1 MSSYKAKAVILKSYK
16 LGESDKIIKLYS
28 QQYGVISAV
37 AKGARRIRSKFGGR
51 LELFNLVDLE
61 IATGR
66 SLDIITQAE
75 IIKSFKNISDDFY
88 KFIFCELVSEI
99 VLKTQSGGGSPG
111 SSETL
116 FKLIYVCLN
125 EIDGLEDENIES
137 LKKITCFFGAKF
149 IKIIGYSPLLKSC
162 CRCSLDMKELYSFNK
177 SSIPFSIKFGGI
189 LCEKCSSLV
198 EGAVKLD
205 TSSYRFL
212 YDLINLKIE
221 DFRDME
227 VNPQVLKKVYKL
239 IENYMIYHTDCR
251 IESFK
256 YLKKLGI

>member
-1 MSSYKAKAVILKSYK
+1 MPSYKAKAVILKSYK

-28 QQYGVISAV
+28 QQDGIISAV
-37 AKGARRIRSKFGGR
+37 AKGARRIKSKFGGR

-66 SLDIITQAE
+66 NLDIITQAE
-75 IIKSFKNISDDFY
+75 IIKNFKNISSDFY
-88 KFIFCELVSEI
+88 KFIFCELFSEV
-99 VLKTQSGGGSPG
+99 VLKTQSSGGS
-111 SSETL
+111 SVVL
-116 FKLIYVCLN
+116 FKLLYVCLN
-125 EIDGLEDENIES
+125 EIDSLDYEDIES
-137 LKKITCFFGAKF
+137 LKKISCFFGSKF

-162 CRCSLDMKELYSFNK
+162 CRCNLDMKELYSFHK

-198 EGAVKLD
+198 ESAVKLNA
-205 TSSYRFL
+205 SSYRFL
-212 YDLINLKIE
+212 CDLFNLKIE

-227 VNPQVLKKVYKL
+227 VNPQVLKKIYKL
-239 IENYMIYHTDCR
+239 IENYMIYHTDCK

-256 YLKKLGI
+256 YLKKVGV